1 MTYGEL
7 LGLKVSTCPW
17 KRAREG
23 DKHLKAGE
31 QIDRYEG
38 EDGLT
43 RIRIINILN
52 MHDCKFEGDVT
63 TIFGVEGTV

>member
-1 MTYGEL
+1 MTYGDL

-38 EDGLT
+38 EDGLI

-52 MHDCKFEGDVT
+52 MHECKSDGNVVT
-63 TIFGVEGTV
+63 IVGVEGAV